1 MAVGRMI
8 VIIRSVQIGRHTAD
22 IIGSVLT
29 VQELAVFQTTDL
41 CQCISLIGLL
51 QFRSQQT
58 VLFHRLRSH
67 SRINT
72 AGSKEQKLFTVIFPC
87 FVDHIHL
94 KNHIVIHKVSQSFAV
109 CDDSTYF
116 CSSQKYI
123 IRLLLC
129 EEFFHLILT
138 GQVQF
143 FMGSGN
149 NIVVSVSLQRTYN
162 ARSYHSPM
170 TCYINLS
177 IFIHHDFLSPVY
189 CTFLNAAS
197 LFASSRSCFAMIST
211 SSW

>member
-51 QFRSQQT
+51 QFRSQQA

-87 FVDHIHL
+87 FVDHIHFQ
-94 KNHIVIHKVSQSFAV
+94 NHIIIHEISQSLAV
-109 CDDSTYF
+109 GNNAAYL
-116 CSSQKYI
+116 CSCQKYI

-129 EEFFHLILT
+129 KEFLHLILT
-138 GQVQF
+138 GQIQF
-143 FMGSGN
+143 LVGSGDN
-149 NIVVSVSLQRTYN
+149 VMISVSLQRTYN
-162 ARSYHSPM
+162 GRANHSSVA
-170 TCYINLS
+170 CYIDFS
-177 IFIHHDFLSPVY
+177 FFVHHAFVTPFS
-189 CTFLNAAS
+189 AAS
-197 LFASSRSCFAMIST
+197 LFARARSCSAMIFT
-211 SSW
+211 SSS

>member
-22 IIGSVLT
+22 IIGSILT

-94 KNHIVIHKVSQSFAV
+94 KDHIVIHKVSQSFAV
-109 CDDSTYF
+109 CNDSTYF

-138 GQVQF
+138 GQIQF

-149 NIVVSVSLQRTYN
+149 NIVVSVSLQRT
-162 ARSYHSPM
+162 
-170 TCYINLS
+170 
-177 IFIHHDFLSPVY
+177 HDG
-189 CTFLNAAS
+189 
-197 LFASSRSCFAMIST
+197 
-211 SSW
+211 